1 MAMERVKQFK
11 DMTLKYDAVAGMTVT
26 IYRYLTGTGLTQ
38 WGSPL
43 SFPVSAGA
51 RTHTVP
57 LDGLDAILFK
67 LRVTSTG
74 IVRLHGG
81 VVRLRPLGVY
91 FDGSNGEIW
100 ETQELGFGI

>member
-1 MAMERVKQFK
+1 MHRVKQFK
-11 DMTLKYDAVAGMTVT
+11 DLTLKYDAPSGMTVT
-26 IYRYLTGTGLTQ
+26 IFRYLAGSGMTQ
-38 WGSPL
+38 WGQPL
-43 SFPVSAGA
+43 QFPPSTGT

-57 LDGLDAILFK
+57 LDGLDAILIK

-81 VVRLRPLGVY
+81 VIRLRPLGVY
-91 FDGSNGEIW
+91 FDGSNGEVW